1 MVSRDG
7 GKVVLWPSYFD
18 SRLTRAQ
25 GRRVPS
31 EQSVKGPDVA
41 WIASAA
47 KKAGFTAEIEESV
60 KHPRRPF
67 EESGRVL
74 ILKSS
79 SKEAIIKAVAAG
91 MAKND

>member
-7 GKVVLWPSYFD
+7 GKVVLWPCYFN

-25 GRRVPS
+25 GRRVPT
-31 EQSVKGPDVA
+31 EHSVQGPDVA

-47 KKAGFTAEIEESV
+47 KKAGYEVEVEESV
-60 KHPRRPF
+60 KHPSRPF
-67 EESGRVL
+67 EVSGRVL
-74 ILKSS
+74 IPKSS